1 MAVGSCGPDA
11 MAKTKDT
18 AASQSLRLVT
28 TTAEKMRDL
37 ILSREPD
44 AMIGSL
50 PELAASFGVGIV
62 TVQQAARVL
71 EHEGLLA
78 VRRGPGGGYFGRR
91 PDPAALERSLAAYLR
106 VRRTDDYEPL
116 EMMTHLD
123 CELIPAAARMAT
135 PPLLKELRNLSDRI
149 DSCLTG
155 EDRIAFEDDFHAILF
170 RIVDRPLIELLAQV
184 AMRFYRSMPI
194 PRIFEGQG
202 GIVAWQQWRHQII
215 DAILARDPE
224 RAMFEAQRH
233 RRRLLERIARE
244 SRTRGD
250 RNL

>member
-1 MAVGSCGPDA
+1 
-11 MAKTKDT
+11 MAKTGDAT
-18 AASQSLRLVT
+18 TPQLLRLVT
-28 TTAEKMRDL
+28 ATAEKMREL

-106 VRRTDDYEPL
+106 VRRTDNYEAL
-116 EMMTHLD
+116 EVMTHLD
-123 CELIPAAARMAT
+123 CELIPAAARSAT
-135 PPLLKELRNLSDRI
+135 PPLLTELRNLSDRI
-149 DSCLTG
+149 DTCRSG
-155 EDRIAFEDDFHAILF
+155 EDRLAFEDDFHAILF
-170 RIVDRPLIELLAQV
+170 RIVDRPLMELLAQV
-184 AMRFYRSMPI
+184 SMRFYRGMPI
-194 PRIFEGQG
+194 PSIFEGPD
-202 GIVAWQQWRHQII
+202 GIAAWQAWRHQII

-224 RAMFEAQRH
+224 RAAFEAQRH
-233 RRRLLERIARE
+233 RRRLLHRIERE
-244 SRTRGD
+244 GLTRGQE
-250 RNL
+250 NLQ